1 MRKSGMAIGLTAVAA
16 IMTACGGTSTADQVA
31 SSSLIVTKFNGQLNL
46 TSTKPSALVDSSG
59 ILQQAEAVSFVSKS
73 EIIAAQND
81 GNASVIFRSLDEG
94 RNWNQISVV
103 PGTVD
108 KVDFVNSQVGF
119 ALARSSADAS
129 SSALYSTSNG
139 GQTWVEVSAGSADG
153 IGFVSAQVGF
163 EVRRVADTKNN
174 VQTASIVRS
183 QDGGKTWVTVPSPL
197 DSGVISASFSFI
209 SPTEGWLLAGTA
221 TGAGTQTK
229 YLYQTSDAGT
239 KWTQITKTP
248 VNASGSSISEG
259 LLPIGGFVNE
269 LQFMNGSVGYISL
282 RQGGFL
288 ETSDG
293 GRSWHQVELRGL
305 PIQSANR
312 ILSFAAWSPTDFS
325 VVTERPSFWI
335 STSPSQWLRVYPPY
349 RETGIYS
356 SQNGLYALSQTGELA
371 DVQTSS
377 SQQTLP
383 RVPQGTIQV
392 DPFHAGMMAFTPTK
406 IYFSA
411 DGAHWE
417 QLPVPHGWSLLQG
430 HFVSA
435 NFGLVVANDNGP
447 PGSAVLE
454 LTSDGGS
461 SWQKIVTKF
470 RPFAID
476 PVSPTDWWA
485 LGGTDVTFT
494 ANTSKLGSK
503 QMHWNLYYTEDGGKS
518 WDEFIANWPVV
529 GGLDFV
535 SNSEGYVWIPGKLY
549 RTVDRGSSFSV
560 YDLPSQ
566 LGLEGMFSMAFE
578 PGGVGWSLGN
588 AGYPIYHTIDAG
600 AHWGPNP

>member
-1 MRKSGMAIGLTAVAA
+1 MRKSGMVVGLTVAA
-16 IMTACGGTSTADQVA
+16 VIMAACGGTSTAEQVA
-31 SSSLIVTKFNGQLNL
+31 SSSIIVTKFNGQLNL
-46 TSTKPSALVDSSG
+46 TSTRPSALVDSSG
-59 ILQQAEAVSFVSKS
+59 ILQHAGAVSFVSKT
-73 EIIAAQND
+73 EIIVSQND
-81 GNASVIFRSLDEG
+81 GNQSGIFRSLDEG

-108 KVDFVNSQVGF
+108 EVDFVNSQVGF
-119 ALARSSADAS
+119 VLSRSSADVS
-129 SSALYSTSNG
+129 SGALYSTSNG
-139 GQTWVEVSAGSADG
+139 GQTWVEVSAGSADA

-163 EVRRVADTKNN
+163 EVQRLGKSKAN
-174 VQTASIVRS
+174 VQSASIVKT
-183 QDGGKTWVTVPSPL
+183 QDGGKTWVRVPSPL
-197 DSGVISASFSFI
+197 DPGVISASFSFI
-209 SPTEGWLLAGTA
+209 SPTQGWLLAGTA

-239 KWTQITKTP
+239 KWTQVTKTS
-248 VNASGSSISEG
+248 VNSSVSSISAG
-259 LLPIGGFVNE
+259 LLPVDGFVNE
-269 LQFMNGSVGYISL
+269 LQFINGSVGYISL

-293 GRSWHQVELRGL
+293 GTSWNQVGLPGL

-312 ILSFAAWSPTDFS
+312 ILRFAVWSPTGFS
-325 VVTERPSFWI
+325 VVTDRPSFWSSI
-335 STSPSQWLRVYPPY
+335 SSTQWVRVYPPY

-356 SQNGLYALSQTGELA
+356 SENGLYALSQTGELT

-377 SQQTLP
+377 SQQALS
-383 RVPQGTIQV
+383 RVPLGTIQV
-392 DPFHAGMMAFTPTK
+392 DPFHAGMMAYTPTK
-406 IYFSA
+406 VYFSA

-417 QLPVPHGWSLLQG
+417 QLPVPRGWSLLQG
-430 HFVSA
+430 HFISA
-435 NFGLVVANDNGP
+435 DFGLVVANDNGP

-461 SWQKIVTKF
+461 SWQRIFTKF

-476 PVSPTDWWA
+476 PLSSTNWWA

-503 QMHWNLYYTEDGGKS
+503 RMLWNLYYTEDGGKS
-518 WDEFIANWPVV
+518 WDEFIANWPAV

-535 SNSEGYVWIPGKLY
+535 SNSEGYVWTPGKLY
-549 RTVDRGSSFSV
+549 RTVDRGSSFLA
-560 YDLPSQ
+560 YDLPGQ
-566 LGLEGMFSMAFE
+566 IGLEGMFSMAFE